1 MGVTNKNKYCP
12 ICNKRLI
19 LDEKEYDDYGN
30 IIYKSYIC
38 CDIGCKLLGL
48 IQEFKP
54 KKRWIA
60 YGEIYK
66 ILASGDG
73 VYGNV

>member
-1 MGVTNKNKYCP
+1 MSATNKNKYCP
-12 ICNKRLI
+12 ICNKKLI
-19 LDEKEYDDYGN
+19 LDNKEYDEYGN
-30 IIYKSYIC
+30 LIFKFYIC
-38 CDIGCKLLGL
+38 RDIGCKLLGL
-48 IQEFKP
+48 LQEFKP

>member
-1 MGVTNKNKYCP
+1 MSVTNKNKYCP

-19 LDEKEYDDYGN
+19 LDEKEYDRYGN
-30 IIYKSYIC
+30 LIYKAYIC
-38 CDIGCKLLGL
+38 CDIVCKLLGL

-54 KKRWIA
+54 KKSWIA
-60 YGEIYK
+60 YGELYK
-66 ILASGDG
+66 IVAQGVG